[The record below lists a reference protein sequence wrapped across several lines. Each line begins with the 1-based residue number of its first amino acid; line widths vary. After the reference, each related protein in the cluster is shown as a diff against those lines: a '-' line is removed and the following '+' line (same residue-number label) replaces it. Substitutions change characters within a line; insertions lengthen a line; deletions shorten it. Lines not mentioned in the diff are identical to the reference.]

1 MYDEVTDVPA
11 SNDVE
16 SEPLYQASVWL
27 WKIGFP
33 VILAAGTFGNVMVIV
48 MHRRLAATQDSSISV
63 YFTALAVSDL
73 LSLWFDPVFWCLQ
86 AFGFTVVNDGVCKVR
101 VFLAYLT
108 GHTSAAILVAMTFQR
123 AASILW
129 PHRVNDMCNHGT
141 ARVVTCLV
149 YLLLVVLNAHILFG
163 HRMEPTDTQPEA
175 VCFYGYVASD
185 YEIFFRH
192 VWGWID
198 TLLCAILP
206 FFLLLASNAVLIHK
220 VAQSL
225 RRARSKLSAGS
236 ADQFGS
242 REKAVVSMTI
252 TLISISVA
260 FFVLVLPVSVYL
272 MLEETFSQG
281 AEEDVSVKAANE
293 LVMAMGSILWHT
305 SNAINFYVY
314 CLTGVKYR
322 EEFMNLVCRKQKGR
336 SRPKVFSTISTV
348 T

>member
-1 MYDEVTDVPA
+1 MTKLLLTSDEITAMYDEVTDVPA

-206 FFLLLASNAVLIHK
+206 FFLLLASNAVPHPQSGP
-220 VAQSL
+220 VATKSSKQAL
-225 RRARSKLSAGS
+225 RRQCRPIRFSRKGGGFHDDHLDQHLRGVLRAGPPGVRLPDAGGDLLARRGRGRQREGS
-236 ADQFGS
+236 Q
-242 REKAVVSMTI
+242 
-252 TLISISVA
+252 
-260 FFVLVLPVSVYL
+260 
-272 MLEETFSQG
+272 
-281 AEEDVSVKAANE
+281 
-293 LVMAMGSILWHT
+293 
-305 SNAINFYVY
+305 
-314 CLTGVKYR
+314 
-322 EEFMNLVCRKQKGR
+322 
-336 SRPKVFSTISTV
+336 
-348 T
+348 